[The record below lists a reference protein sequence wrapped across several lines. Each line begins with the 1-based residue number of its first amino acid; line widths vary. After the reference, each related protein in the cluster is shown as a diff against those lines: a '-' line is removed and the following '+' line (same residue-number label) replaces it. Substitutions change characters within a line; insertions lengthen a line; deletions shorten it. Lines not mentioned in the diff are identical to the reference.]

1 MVGLVRPTETM
12 RVARLLLAL
21 LPAAAVL
28 ASGPDARA
36 DPDEPI
42 VGSLAD
48 VRAPIRIGWGYS
60 SLYHARVTSF
70 SFEDELS
77 LWKLADGIRLQ
88 LLLGMD
94 VVKAPNLDLPGHD
107 PRPQGFMATA
117 LGVGLSFRLGRP
129 LAVVTTTLGPLFE
142 DDPTN
147 DFALHGIGVSARAEL
162 FPFYPP
168 LKECALCEHG
178 ILGSYVFSGLHGWVL
193 AREDW
198 MGARSGTTYA
208 AGIGFEMGRNLL
220 LPLLGALFGV
230 GCSSPDR

>member
-1 MVGLVRPTETM
+1 MRP
-12 RVARLLLAL
+12 ARLLVAL
-21 LPAAAVL
+21 LSLAAALGTIVR
-28 ASGPDARA
+28 DARA
-36 DPDEPI
+36 DSDEPI
-42 VGSLAD
+42 FGSLAD
-48 VRAPIRIGWGYS
+48 IRAPIRIGWGYS

-77 LWKLADGIRLQ
+77 FWKLADGVRVQ
-88 LLLGMD
+88 LLFGMD

-117 LGVGLSFRLGRP
+117 VGTGLSFRLGRP
-129 LAVVTTTLGPLFE
+129 LAVVTTTIGPLFE

-147 DFALHGIGVSARAEL
+147 DLALHGIGVSARAEL

-178 ILGSYVFSGLHGWVL
+178 ILGSYVLSGLHGWVL
-193 AREDW
+193 ARDDW
-198 MGARSGTTYA
+198 MGTRNGTTWA

-220 LPLLGALFGV
+220 LPLLGTILGT
-230 GCSSPDR
+230 GCSAPDR